1 MRHYPD
7 LCSTSDWL
15 CRERNFLQP
24 IGSTTQTW
32 VVTRHQYGISAL
44 VSQTSFSGETIVASR
59 NVGCFLR
66 LFPRV
71 NAMLP
76 MKLLSFA
83 DMQDLT
89 FGLKKQASGLEATEM

>member
-1 MRHYPD
+1 M
-7 LCSTSDWL
+7 
-15 CRERNFLQP
+15 
-24 IGSTTQTW
+24 
-32 VVTRHQYGISAL
+32 
-44 VSQTSFSGETIVASR
+44 VASR

-66 LFPRV
+66 LFPSV

-89 FGLKKQASGLEATEM
+89 FGLKKQASGLEAMER

>member
-1 MRHYPD
+1 MEFLRSFLRRH
-7 LCSTSDWL
+7 LA
-15 CRERNFLQP
+15 
-24 IGSTTQTW
+24 GK
-32 VVTRHQYGISAL
+32 L
-44 VSQTSFSGETIVASR
+44 VVASR
-59 NVGCFLR
+59 NAGCFLR

-83 DMQDLT
+83 DMQDLA